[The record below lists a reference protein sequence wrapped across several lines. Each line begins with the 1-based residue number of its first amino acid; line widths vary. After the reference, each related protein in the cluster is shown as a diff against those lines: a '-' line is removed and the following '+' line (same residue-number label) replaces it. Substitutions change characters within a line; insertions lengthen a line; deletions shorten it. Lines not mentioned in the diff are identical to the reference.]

1 MNKQKPGKCCCLVY
15 TSGTTGNPKG
25 VMMSH
30 DNLIWSI
37 TKGIETVN
45 PNGIDL
51 ENPGRTV
58 SFLPLSHSG
67 GLMMDIITPLLAGN
81 AVYYSRPDAF

>member
-1 MNKQKPGKCCCLVY
+1 LVY

-30 DNLIWSI
+30 DNLTWSVK
-37 TKGIETVN
+37 KGIETVN
-45 PNGIDL
+45 PEYLSMDT
-51 ENPGRTV
+51 PGRTV

-67 GLMMDIITPLLAGN
+67 GLVIDIITPLLVGN
-81 AVYYSRPDAF
+81 TVYYCRPDAFQGSLV